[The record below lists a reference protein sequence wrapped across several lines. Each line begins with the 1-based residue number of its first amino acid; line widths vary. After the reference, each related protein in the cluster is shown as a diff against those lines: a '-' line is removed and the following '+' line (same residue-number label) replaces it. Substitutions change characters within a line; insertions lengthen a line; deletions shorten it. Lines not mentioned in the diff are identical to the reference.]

1 VKALRGRRL
10 LHALFYIGVI
20 AKGIDGTLEIVGGV
34 LLLFISS
41 TQLQPIARLLT
52 QHELAEDPRDL
63 VANYVLH
70 SIQHLSTGA
79 KLFGAV
85 YLLSHGAI
93 KVGLVT
99 ALLRRVRWA
108 YPAAIV
114 AFLLFLVYQIY
125 RYLLSYAAELIALS
139 VLDVFVIVLTWVEY
153 QRLRATDAYP

>member
-1 VKALRGRRL
+1 MKALRRGRL
-10 LHALFYIGVI
+10 LHVLFQIGVT

-34 LLLFISS
+34 LLLFISP

-79 KLFGAV
+79 RLFGAV

-93 KVGLVT
+93 KVGLVA

-108 YPAAIV
+108 YPAAII
-114 AFLLFLVYQIY
+114 AFLLFLVYQMY
-125 RYLLSYAAELIALS
+125 RYLLTHAGELLALS

-153 QRLRATDAYP
+153 HRLRVTDAHP